1 MYIYSDSIYLIRS
14 VGAQW
19 RKDSET
25 DVDLENKSI
34 FDIFSNYS
42 KVYLIL
48 THSIIEGTF
57 YVDMDIFREEY
68 SASNLTLNELLTLN
82 GNNTLEYVS
91 SIPDTAIKY
100 CKFSD
105 AFRAKYKIDTTIIGV
120 ASPDN
125 YPVKDKVDLV
135 LTRPGYKTDMG
146 SIHTHCLVSVN
157 GYIHM
162 TDTDGEKAYVYEGGR
177 TKNKSKQST
186 LGILSFLDIG
196 ELTKIQLDPDR
207 ILSDTDEGLL
217 KDKIVFSVDEELDNK
232 SYILVLGGY
241 MIFPSENTF
250 WRSGVRTFSLDL
262 NKLPYIER
270 IFESSL
276 YLDLSHLE
284 LTEQVIGDNVYSLP
298 ELWSDE
304 VIKRYMTMSQSFL
317 VLVDIPNLYTDKVF
331 LKKCNTPGKFTMYQD
346 PILPLILNY
355 GKIAEYW
362 KEYEDGYW
370 SVSVVDN
377 YLRNYIITQQDTQ
390 QMIGGNNHLDPMKP
404 FEYSRGY
411 LLNIY
416 GYIT

>member
-25 DVDLENKSI
+25 NIDLNEKSI
-34 FDIFSNYS
+34 FDIFSSYS
-42 KVYLIL
+42 KIYLIL
-48 THSIIEGTF
+48 THSIVSGTF
-57 YVDMDIFREEY
+57 YVDMDIFKEQY
-68 SASNLTLNELLTLN
+68 SSSNLTLDELLTLN
-82 GNNTLEYVS
+82 GNNTLEYVET
-91 SIPDTAIKY
+91 IPDTAIKY
-100 CKFSD
+100 ARFGD
-105 AFRAKYKIDTTIIGV
+105 GFRAKYKIDTTIIGV

-125 YPVKDKVDLV
+125 YPEKDKVDIV
-135 LTRPGYKTDMG
+135 LTRPNYKTSMDT
-146 SIHTHCLVSVN
+146 IHTHCLVSVN

-196 ELTKIQLDPDR
+196 QLTKIQLDPAR
-207 ILSDTDEGLL
+207 ILAETDESSL
-217 KDKIVFSVDEELDNK
+217 KDKIIFSVDQDLDNK

-262 NKLPYIER
+262 NKLPYVER
-270 IFESSL
+270 LYESSL

-284 LTEQVIGDNVYSLP
+284 LTEQIIGEHVYSMP
-298 ELWSDE
+298 ELWSDD
-304 VIKRYMTMSQSFL
+304 VIKKYMTMSQSFL
-317 VLVDIPNLYTDKVF
+317 VIVDTPNLYTDKIF
-331 LKKCNTPGKFTMYQD
+331 LKKSNTPGKFTAYQD
-346 PILPLILNY
+346 PNLPLILNY

-377 YLRNYIITQQDTQ
+377 YLRNYIITQQNVQDL
-390 QMIGGNNHLDPMKP
+390 IGVNDHLDPTKP
-404 FEYSRGY
+404 FEFSRGY

-416 GYIT
+416 GYQT